1 MRLLLDTHIFIWFVL
16 PSSQLSA
23 AALAA
28 IRKADNQIYVSLVS
42 AWEMSIKSG
51 LGKLSL
57 TQPIKAFIEDQC
69 RRNRF
74 EILPI
79 TLPHIAAVERLP
91 QHHRDPFDRLLIAQS
106 MTETMPLISADN
118 AFDAYSVT
126 LVR

>member
-16 PSSQLSA
+16 SPSQLSMT
-23 AALAA
+23 ALAA
-28 IRKADNQIYVSLVS
+28 IQNPQNRVFLSLVS

-57 TQPIKAFIEDQC
+57 TQPIEPFFTNQAPQ
-69 RRNRF
+69 NQF

-106 MTETMPLISADN
+106 LTEAMPLISADR
-118 AFDAYSVT
+118 AFDPYSIS
-126 LVR
+126 LIR